1 VNRKK
6 TAALIIIAIAG
17 ALYSLNIREGQIGH
31 VNDDAYYINAA
42 RWFAGVQSEQKQL
55 SSRSLGFS
63 LLLAPV
69 ARASGEYL
77 LPFRLVPLLFA
88 LASLWMVWLIFRK
101 MASPAVCFSVL
112 LLVAFNHLNLIF
124 STMVMSEEAYLFFSL
139 LALWVF
145 IRRENKRF
153 SYVWSLLQA
162 LTLAALSYIRPE
174 GFLLAFSVFAVL
186 LIWRRYRDALY
197 SVFFFILLIL
207 PLVTNSFGIGSSL
220 NKYVNELLFPVFY
233 AGLWT
238 VIKTGF
244 IYFLTEISAVAFF
257 TDVISSRMGFFELP
271 AALIVAVVI
280 VSGILS
286 RLTKKGSKMSF
297 RPVAALFALYL
308 VLYTA
313 FHMIWPAK
321 GARFVIPIL
330 SFIYYFFFSAIER
343 WYAVGIF
350 GRFRKKAFGVA
361 SSSAAGATVTA
372 LILMMFAYQNYL
384 ILITPVPPL
393 FPETFA
399 YVKDSSKQGDVFVSE
414 SAERFFLKT
423 GIKTASPPAYLTAD
437 DFYHFILSAGVTR
450 AAFCGLP
457 RLSTKYREFP
467 TMSSAGIKRYAVYLQ
482 NAQRFEKEYEN
493 KDEGTVIYR
502 LNQTYAANFQKAY
515 EMMIGALNDIKEGK
529 KVEVEKKLIKAL
541 DLCPSLT
548 KASDNL
554 LRIYIDLGRGD
565 EAAALINKIEQA
577 RRASH
582 ITLFLAGELCEKA
595 GKKDRAAGYYRR
607 CANEALKIGDHSILK
622 AAQERLTMCLSGQAS
637 VIDN

>member
-1 VNRKK
+1 MKNS
-6 TAALIIIAIAG
+6 AAIIIIAFA
-17 ALYSLNIREGQIGH
+17 ALLYSLNIREGQIGH

-69 ARASGEYL
+69 ARAAGESL
-77 LPFRLVPLLFA
+77 LPFRLVSLFFA
-88 LASLWMVWLIFRK
+88 LASLWLVWLIFRT

-145 IRRENKRF
+145 VRRENKGF
-153 SYVWSLLQA
+153 SYVWALLQA

-257 TDVISSRMGFFELP
+257 TEVISSRMGFLEIP
-271 AALIVAVVI
+271 AALIIAVII
-280 VSGILS
+280 VSGIHS
-286 RLTKKGSKMSF
+286 RLKKNGSKISF
-297 RPVAALFALYL
+297 RPVTALFALYL

-330 SFIYYFFFSAIER
+330 PFIYYFFFSAVGR

-372 LILMMFAYQNYL
+372 LLLAIFAYQNYL

-399 YVKDSSKQGDVFVSE
+399 YAKDSSKPEDVFVSE

-423 GIKTASPPAYLTAD
+423 
-437 DFYHFILSAGVTR
+437 
-450 AAFCGLP
+450 
-457 RLSTKYREFP
+457 
-467 TMSSAGIKRYAVYLQ
+467 
-482 NAQRFEKEYEN
+482 
-493 KDEGTVIYR
+493 
-502 LNQTYAANFQKAY
+502 
-515 EMMIGALNDIKEGK
+515 
-529 KVEVEKKLIKAL
+529 
-541 DLCPSLT
+541 
-548 KASDNL
+548 
-554 LRIYIDLGRGD
+554 
-565 EAAALINKIEQA
+565 
-577 RRASH
+577 
-582 ITLFLAGELCEKA
+582 
-595 GKKDRAAGYYRR
+595 
-607 CANEALKIGDHSILK
+607 
-622 AAQERLTMCLSGQAS
+622 
-637 VIDN
+637 

>member
-1 VNRKK
+1 MKNL
-6 TAALIIIAIAG
+6 AAIIIIALA
-17 ALYSLNIREGQIGH
+17 ALLYSLNIREGQIGH

-42 RWFAGVQSEQKQL
+42 RWFAGVQREQKQL

-69 ARASGEYL
+69 ARAAGESL
-77 LPFRLVPLLFA
+77 LPFRLVSLFFA
-88 LASLWMVWLIFRK
+88 LASLWLIWLIFRK
-101 MASPAVCFSVL
+101 IASPAVCFSVL
-112 LLVAFNHLNLIF
+112 LLAAFNHLNLIF

-145 IRRENKRF
+145 IRRENKGF
-153 SYVWSLLQA
+153 SYGWALLQA
-162 LTLAALSYIRPE
+162 LTIAALSYIRPE

-257 TDVISSRMGFFELP
+257 TDVISSRMGIFEIP
-271 AALIVAVVI
+271 ASLIVIVI
-280 VSGILS
+280 IVYGICS
-286 RLTKKGSKMSF
+286 RLKKNGSKKSF
-297 RPVAALFALYL
+297 RPVATLFALYL

-330 SFIYYFFFSAIER
+330 SFIYYFFFSALKQ
-343 WYAVGIF
+343 WTDAGICV
-350 GRFRKKAFGVA
+350 KAGEKILIP
-361 SSSAAGATVTA
+361 VTSVF
-372 LILMMFAYQNYL
+372 LCMFAYQNYL
-384 ILITPVPPL
+384 ILITPVSPL

-457 RLSTKYREFP
+457 RLSTKYSEFP

-515 EMMIGALNDIKEGK
+515 E
-529 KVEVEKKLIKAL
+529 
-541 DLCPSLT
+541 
-548 KASDNL
+548 
-554 LRIYIDLGRGD
+554 ID
-565 EAAALINKIEQA
+565 
-577 RRASH
+577 
-582 ITLFLAGELCEKA
+582 
-595 GKKDRAAGYYRR
+595 DRSF
-607 CANEALKIGDHSILK
+607 E
-622 AAQERLTMCLSGQAS
+622 
-637 VIDN
+637 